1 MSTLRKYHIPLPGA
15 ILALLAFFLPWLSIG
30 CAGLITIEGSGFD
43 LATARLFSEL
53 GAAAGDLPVDPG
65 IFRVLWL
72 VPAAAVI
79 ALALVLVTW
88 RRPEMEARTG
98 LGHVV
103 AGLLGF
109 AGLLFVWSQTRGLGG
124 AAGDELAAITGEMVQ
139 MKYGV
144 WLTVA
149 ALLIIIVGGLISYL
163 GTRAGLGTADQQGY
177 GGFTQTSTSGAA
189 LGYGGG
195 TIDSGEANAYQS
207 PPAPSFTAPVTLNE
221 PPPAPPRHATEVLDR
236 RDPLAMAWLVMKDG
250 PRAGHTFRLLETTSI
265 GRDAGNDVIIDDA
278 SLSGQHAKV
287 KFEDGDHYVIYD
299 LASTNGLFYYDE
311 AKQEW
316 VRDYRIDLRDG
327 QQVKLGRT
335 VLHFMAP
342 QMDKSAM

>member
-30 CAGLITIEGSGFD
+30 CAGLITVEGSGFD
-43 LATARLFSEL
+43 LATGRLFSGL
-53 GAAAGDLPVDPG
+53 AAGDLPVDPG
-65 IFRVLWL
+65 IFRLLWL
-72 VPAAAVI
+72 APAAAVI

-88 RRPEMEARTG
+88 RRPEMESRTG

-109 AGLLFVWSQTRGLGG
+109 AGLLFVWLQTRDLGG
-124 AAGDELAAITGEMVQ
+124 AAGDGLSAITGEMVQ

-149 ALLIIIVGGLISYL
+149 ALMIIIVGGVISYL
-163 GTRAGLGTADQQGY
+163 GARSGLGTADQPGY
-177 GGFTQTSTSGAA
+177 EGYTQTSMSGAGA
-189 LGYGGG
+189 GFSGATL
-195 TIDSGEANAYQS
+195 DSGDAGVYQ
-207 PPAPSFTAPVTLNE
+207 PPAASYTGPVTLNE
-221 PPPAPPRHATEVLDR
+221 PPAAPPRHATEVLDR

-265 GRDAGNDVIIDDA
+265 GRDAGNDVIIDDS
-278 SLSGQHAKV
+278 SLSGQHAKI
-287 KFEDGDHYVIYD
+287 KFEDDDHYVIYD

-311 AKQEW
+311 EKHDW
-316 VRDYRIDLRDG
+316 VRDYRIALKDG

-342 QMDKSAM
+342 SVNKGS